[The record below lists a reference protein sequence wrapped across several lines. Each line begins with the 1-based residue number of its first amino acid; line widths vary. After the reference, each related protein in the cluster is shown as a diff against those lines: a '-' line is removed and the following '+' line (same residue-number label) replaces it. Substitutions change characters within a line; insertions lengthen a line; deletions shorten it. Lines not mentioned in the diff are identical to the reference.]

1 MHADWALLPRGHLP
15 KRPNF
20 LLLAEIELASSFVKL
35 LLDTLTLLLMLLP
48 VLVLTFLVAIPNALA
63 RRTLLEGIA
72 LLAARR
78 TTFRGLIVLLGVL
91 VSFGF
96 CNLSLPRFA
105 ERRGG
110 ELVSSRRGYS
120 VLFR

>member
-1 MHADWALLPRGHLP
+1 MQMGHSSRGGRSGKGPKSSSLP
-15 KRPNF
+15 
-20 LLLAEIELASSFVKL
+20 IELASSFVKL
-35 LLDTLTLLLMLLP
+35 LLDALTFFFMLLA
-48 VLVLTFLVAIPNALA
+48 VMFLTILVAIPNALTIP
-63 RRTLLEGIA
+63 TLLEGIT

-78 TTFRGLIVLLGVL
+78 TTFRGLILLGVL

-110 ELVSSRRGYS
+110 ELVGSRRGYS